1 MQTQAGQPTP
11 PLHPMRACSFP
22 KSGVPSPVTGSQ
34 PVPAVKPYRGSAIS
48 DQRACVR
55 ACEQRGR
62 TAEKSSTYV
71 RAAAWVRA
79 GRDIVEA
86 GHASR
91 VDDRV
96 QEAQRRLALGQ
107 AEVVEQRDHACEG
120 LGFAILSDGSHGRTS
135 RITYGRRRARAADG
149 GDTSA
154 DDDLEAL
161 ALSSDIRVSPAG
173 GAARRIS
180 RRGIYNAIFT
190 PLT

>member
-34 PVPAVKPYRGSAIS
+34 PVPAVKPYGGY
-48 DQRACVR
+48 DQRSTCVR
-55 ACEQRGR
+55 GCEQRGR

-71 RAAAWVRA
+71 SAAAWVRA

-135 RITYGRRRARAADG
+135 RITYRRRRARAADG
-149 GDTSA
+149 GDTPA

-161 ALSSDIRVSPAG
+161 ALSSDIRVSPA
-173 GAARRIS
+173 
-180 RRGIYNAIFT
+180 
-190 PLT
+190 